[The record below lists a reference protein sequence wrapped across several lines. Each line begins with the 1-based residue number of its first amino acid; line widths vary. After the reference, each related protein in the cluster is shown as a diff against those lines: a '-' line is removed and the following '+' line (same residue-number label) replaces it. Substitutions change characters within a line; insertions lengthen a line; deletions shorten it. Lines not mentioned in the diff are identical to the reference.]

1 MSSRGTTRAEDARTS
16 LENAAITQGSVDES
30 ADSAAGRER
39 AVEAFLANWIVQARK
54 GLLELSV
61 LRALEDR
68 ERYGYEIV
76 RDMIARPGLG
86 GAEGTVYPMLAR
98 LRDHGLLVTTLR
110 ESEEGPARKYYAL
123 TPAGRSA
130 LNGMRDRFRELI
142 AGVLREGEHADPPA
156 GTGRAT
162 A

>member
-1 MSSRGTTRAEDARTS
+1 MPSHQTTRDEVAGQRASAHAVNGAARIDPAINGAATQRAEAP
-16 LENAAITQGSVDES
+16 
-30 ADSAAGRER
+30 AGQPR
-39 AVEAFLANWIVQARK
+39 AVDAFLANWIVQARK

-61 LRALEDR
+61 LRALEDT

-76 RDMIARPGLG
+76 RDMVARPGLG

-123 TPAGRSA
+123 TPSGREAEKTA
-130 LNGMRDRFRELI
+130 L
-142 AGVLREGEHADPPA
+142 AVA
-156 GTGRAT
+156 AT
-162 A
+162 LPRWRI

>member
-1 MSSRGTTRAEDARTS
+1 MSTGGILRDEDTHPSMLA
-16 LENAAITQGSVDES
+16 SVDVPETLP
-30 ADSAAGRER
+30 
-39 AVEAFLANWIVQARK
+39 AVATFLSNWIVQARK

-68 ERYGYEIV
+68 ECYGYEIV

-123 TPAGRSA
+123 TTAGHQA
-130 LNGMRDRFRELI
+130 LSGMRARFRELI
-142 AGVLREGEHADPPA
+142 AGVLREGEDVNPP
-156 GTGRAT
+156 GAT
-162 A
+162 SRSA